1 MVYSARVTEKIL
13 NTHHCCR
20 LPLVQ
25 VGLEIPVQVI
35 VKMDYSPQN
44 EDVIFK
50 YESLVDADRQM
61 RLKSINQLQKQSQN
75 TRLNMISSAV
85 LG

>member
-1 MVYSARVTEKIL
+1 M
-13 NTHHCCR
+13 
-20 LPLVQ
+20 Q
-25 VGLEIPVQVI
+25 VGLEISVQVI

-44 EDVIFK
+44 KDVIFK
-50 YESLVDADRQM
+50 YESFVDADRQM